1 MIIEEIAFDLKDLK
15 QREEA
20 FEQLYEEVF
29 PVIADIVSR
38 QGGSFQDAKDIFQ
51 DALIIFYE
59 KNVSGALNVRLSEEA
74 YIVGIAKH
82 LWNKKLKS
90 KYKLL
95 SLDSFE
101 KKILLPEDYFE
112 VETSKT
118 NRLLHLLEVAGKK
131 CVELLRSIYYDKLS
145 LNEVSQIHGFSNAHS
160 ASVQKYKCI
169 EKIKVIVEQKS
180 LSYEDLME

>member
-1 MIIEEIAFDLKDLK
+1 MILEEIEFDLKDRK
-15 QREEA
+15 QHEEK
-20 FEQLYEEVF
+20 FEHLYEEVF
-29 PVIADIVSR
+29 PVVADIISR
-38 QGGSFQDAKDIFQ
+38 KGGSFQDAKDIFQ

-59 KNVSGALNVRLSEEA
+59 KKVSRELNVKLSEEG

-82 LWNKKLKS
+82 LWNKKWKS
-90 KYKLL
+90 KDKLL

-101 KKILLPEDYFE
+101 KKIRLPEDYFD
-112 VETSKT
+112 VETTKT

-131 CVELLRSIYYDKLS
+131 CIELLRSIYYDKLS
-145 LNEVSQIHGFSNAHS
+145 MNKVSQIHGFSNAHS

-180 LSYEDLME
+180 LSYEDLIE